1 MTFKCGPI
9 YVTVGSFLHPS
20 FVWKKDSYSHPTVV
34 DFVSTQVKKESHD
47 YKFVDLIF
55 DVLK

>member
-9 YVTVGSFLHPS
+9 YVTTGSFLHPN

-34 DFVSTQVKKESHD
+34 DFVSTQVKKKSDD
-47 YKFVDLIF
+47 YKFV
-55 DVLK
+55 VLTL